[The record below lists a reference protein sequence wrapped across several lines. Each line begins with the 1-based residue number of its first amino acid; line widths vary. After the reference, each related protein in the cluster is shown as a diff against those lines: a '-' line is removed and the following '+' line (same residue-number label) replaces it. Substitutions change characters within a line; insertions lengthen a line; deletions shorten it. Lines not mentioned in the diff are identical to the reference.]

1 MILIALGRKAS
12 SKDFIRPGDVMVD
25 SLLSA
30 INVISS
36 KSNIVKGLNL
46 KPGSNFAMMVHR
58 ADNTGDSAKLY
69 RLLRALGKLNVLVIL
84 PVHPQTNKIF
94 DRAYLMD
101 GISGNF
107 RLIDSLKYIDLIALI
122 ANAYG
127 VLTDSG
133 GIQKESYVLGTRWI
147 PPRQKTEW
155 LEIIVEGRNS
165 LIGLHGEKIVRV
177 MELLLMRSVP
187 QLRPFGSV
195 GASECIV
202 DIIDCGRG

>member
-1 MILIALGRKAS
+1 
-12 SKDFIRPGDVMVD
+12 MVD

-127 VLTDSG
+127 VLTDSR
-133 GIQKESYVLGTRWI
+133 GIQKENFAMGTRLI
-147 PPRQKTEW
+147 TLRENTEW
-155 LEIIVEGRNS
+155 SEIFIEGRKR
-165 LIGLHGEKIVRV
+165 LIASHVEKFVRA
-177 MELLLMRSVP
+177 MELLLFRSVP
-187 QLRPFGSV
+187 RLRPFGSV

-202 DIIDCGRG
+202 DIVDSGRG